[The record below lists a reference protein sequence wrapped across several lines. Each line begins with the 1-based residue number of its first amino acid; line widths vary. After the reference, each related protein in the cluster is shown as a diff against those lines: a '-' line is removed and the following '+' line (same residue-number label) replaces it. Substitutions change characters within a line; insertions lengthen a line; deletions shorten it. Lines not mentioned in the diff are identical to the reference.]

1 MNRVRFLLPALA
13 VALALFVSACASP
26 AAPVQVDTG
35 ATEEEAAPAASEEI
49 MTVNLV
55 ARCKASPPYENGRC
69 DNLTAAVD
77 AANAVLESKSDSR
90 RIALET
96 IQDDTDWGD
105 YKTEF
110 ELASDAGE
118 APDIIV
124 SGHEH
129 IGDWA
134 TAGYLVDISEQVNS
148 GDFAEFDD
156 VIDSLWESTML
167 NGSIWGVPQDAEA
180 RPLYYSKIL
189 LQELGWSAGRG

>member
-1 MNRVRFLLPALA
+1 MNRQRFWPLAL
-13 VALALFVSACASP
+13 VIALALIVSACGTT

-35 ATEEEAAPAASEEI
+35 AAADEAPPAADEI

-77 AANAVLESKSDSR
+77 AVNAVLEDSDDNR
-90 RIALET
+90 RITLET
-96 IQDDTDWGD
+96 IQDDTGWGD

-148 GDFAEFDD
+148 GEFAEFED

-167 NGSIWGVPQDAEA
+167 NGKIWGIPQDAEA
-180 RPLYYSKIL
+180 RPST
-189 LQELGWSAGRG
+189 SARRS